1 MKIKLLLNKISMVV
15 IEEEIKSAK
24 ILQKTLWRLID
35 KKLNPLLHDYNQND
49 KSKVLAVKSKLNEK
63 LSTLQKVNNEVLG
76 LIEDEDA
83 YEDYQNK
90 ADDFEIEIEEVIINI
105 DSIILKPETAPVIHP
120 LIPQVVPPPTPHQNH
135 NIKLPRI
142 DIKKFSGDVT
152 EWQTFFDSFEVAV
165 HSNSKISS
173 IEKINYLL
181 SYLTGEALKT
191 VQGLKL
197 SEPNYSAA
205 IEMLQERY
213 GDKQVLIST
222 HMNKLLNLSNSG
234 KLNDLKYLRQLYNN
248 IDTPKAAV

>member
-105 DSIILKPETAPVIHP
+105 NSIILKPETAPVIHP
-120 LIPQVVPPPTPHQNH
+120 FIPQVVPPPTPHQNP
-135 NIKLPRI
+135 NINLPQI

-152 EWQTFFDSFEVAV
+152 E
-165 HSNSKISS
+165 
-173 IEKINYLL
+173 
-181 SYLTGEALKT
+181 
-191 VQGLKL
+191 
-197 SEPNYSAA
+197 
-205 IEMLQERY
+205 
-213 GDKQVLIST
+213 
-222 HMNKLLNLSNSG
+222 
-234 KLNDLKYLRQLYNN
+234 
-248 IDTPKAAV
+248 